1 MTQDRKKIQTG
12 FLRVCPCSVDHQGPG
27 KPSAKA
33 ALCLPVKKARVRT
46 PDTTT
51 TMNKAGAHAQ
61 INRFYNQI
69 CKRKSKK
76 ALPAGSP
83 VSTRRSTLVGAP
95 SAIAIK
101 PFLAESPMSPV
112 FGGGGIT
119 EAQRLAHVKEQQ
131 LQQAARA
138 AMMPPPPSLRDPFGF
153 DTAQQACPP
162 NNSRVM
168 RSPMVR
174 ARAPRYHRAASA
186 LCCPGDADTLTLRR
200 LSWRAELAKGPRSQE
215 RRAACR
221 VHRDAVTAAR
231 NRRQEARQ
239 SQAQ

>member
-1 MTQDRKKIQTG
+1 
-12 FLRVCPCSVDHQGPG
+12 
-27 KPSAKA
+27 
-33 ALCLPVKKARVRT
+33 
-46 PDTTT
+46 
-51 TMNKAGAHAQ
+51 MNKAGAHAQ

-83 VSTRRSTLVGAP
+83 VSTRRSTLVG
-95 SAIAIK
+95 SHSSIAIK

-174 ARAPRYHRAASA
+174 ARAPRYHLASPA
-186 LCCPGDADTLTLRR
+186 LCRPDDADTLTLRR

-231 NRRQEARQ
+231 NRRQEASAPRR
-239 SQAQ
+239 STIEALPSLRGAPVSSDGCEDP

>member
-1 MTQDRKKIQTG
+1 MTLTSERKSKQDSFEFAPARLVIKAQASRAQSRTLPPSQEG
-12 FLRVCPCSVDHQGPG
+12 ACPHP
-27 KPSAKA
+27 
-33 ALCLPVKKARVRT
+33 RHH
-46 PDTTT
+46 T

-69 CKRKSKK
+69 RLCKRKSKK

-83 VSTRRSTLVGAP
+83 VSTRRSTLVG
-95 SAIAIK
+95 SHSSIAIK

-174 ARAPRYHRAASA
+174 ARAPRYHRASSA
-186 LCCPGDADTLTLRR
+186 LRRPGDADTLL
-200 LSWRAELAKGPRSQE
+200 
-215 RRAACR
+215 
-221 VHRDAVTAAR
+221 
-231 NRRQEARQ
+231 
-239 SQAQ
+239 